1 MIQNLEHFSP
11 DLFQRS
17 SGLYLYPKD
26 MIITS
31 YNGGEVNH
39 E

>member
-31 YNGGEVNH
+31 IMEGEVNY